1 LRVAVIG
8 CGGMGAATGW
18 RLATRGVQ
26 VVCFDR
32 HSPPHAL
39 GSSHGE
45 SRITRTA
52 YFEGPWYVP
61 PLQET
66 FPLWRELEATSGA
79 RLLTLT
85 GALMIG
91 HPGTQAVTGALAAA
105 AAHRLNAHL
114 LNADELTSRYPGHVF
129 GARDVA
135 VLDEQAGFV
144 RPEAA
149 IAAMIERLVTLGG
162 EMRPETVVSGVNSH
176 PDGVE
181 VVTAGAREKFDAVVI
196 AAGPWMPSLAGWL
209 PLTVERQV
217 LAWLEIEKDATWLE
231 PDQFPVFIRQTDELG
246 DIYGVPTLD
255 GVSVKIARH
264 HDGDTTDPDHVRRDV
279 TDAELAPLKTFAA
292 TYLRGVSQRIAKTAV
307 CMYTNT
313 PDGDFVIDLHPK
325 DPRVVVISACS
336 GHGFKFAP
344 VIGDIAA
351 DLACDRT
358 TSRDISHFAIARFE
372 KHKGVRPPLS

>member
-1 LRVAVIG
+1 MRVAVVG
-8 CGGMGAATGW
+8 CGAMGAATGW
-18 RLATRGVQ
+18 RLAARGAK

-61 PLQET
+61 LLMET
-66 FPLWRELEATSGA
+66 FPLWRELERASG
-79 RLLTLT
+79 RQLLTMT

-91 HPGTQAVTGALAAA
+91 PPSSEVVTGALAAA
-105 AAHRLNAHL
+105 TSHGLDARLLEAA
-114 LNADELTSRYPGHVF
+114 ELRHRYPAHVA
-129 GARDVA
+129 GTGDVA
-135 VLDEQAGFV
+135 VLDVQAGFL

-149 IAAMIERLVTLGG
+149 VAAMIDRLFALGG
-162 EMRPETVVSGVNSH
+162 EIRRGAVVNAVNSR

-181 VVTAGAREKFDAVVI
+181 VVTDARSETFDAAVI
-196 AAGPWMPSLAGWL
+196 AAGPWTGDLCAL

-217 LAWLEIEKDATWLE
+217 LAWFQIEKGVEWLT
-231 PDQFPVFIRQTDELG
+231 PDRFPVFFHHTELG
-246 DIYGVPTLD
+246 DMYGFPTLD
-255 GVSVKIARH
+255 GASVKIARH
-264 HDGDTTDPDHVRRDV
+264 HDGETTDPEAVRREV
-279 TDAELAPLKTFAA
+279 GDADLEPLREFARS
-292 TYLRGVSQRIAKTAV
+292 YLHGVSANVTRTAV

-313 PDGDFVIDLHPK
+313 PDGHFVIDLHP
-325 DPRVVVISACS
+325 DDSRIVVISACS

-351 DLACDRT
+351 DLVSDGRT
-358 TSRDISHFAIARFE
+358 PRDISRFSAGRFAKAT
-372 KHKGVRPPLS
+372 S

>member
-1 LRVAVIG
+1 MRVAVIG
-8 CGGMGAATGW
+8 CGAMGAAAGW

-32 HSPPHAL
+32 HSPPHSL

-52 YFEGPWYVP
+52 YFEGAWYVP
-61 PLQET
+61 LLQES
-66 FPLWRELEATSGA
+66 FPLWRELESVTGSQ
-79 RLLTLT
+79 LLTLT

-91 HPGTQAVTGALAAA
+91 SPSAEAVTGALGAATT
-105 AAHRLNAHL
+105 HSLDAHL
-114 LNADELTSRYPGHVF
+114 LNADELRHRYPGHVI

-135 VLDEQAGFV
+135 VLDVQAGFV

-149 IAAMIERLVTLGG
+149 VEAMIDRFVALGG
-162 EMRPETVVSGVNSH
+162 EIRRGVLIKDVSGRAG
-176 PDGVE
+176 GVD
-181 VVTAGAREKFDAVVI
+181 VTTAETRESFDAVVI
-196 AAGPWMPSLAGWL
+196 AAGPWTSELVAL

-217 LAWLEIEKDATWLE
+217 LAWLDIETGADWLT
-231 PDQFPVFIRQTDELG
+231 PDRFPVFIRQTDGLG

-255 GVSVKIARH
+255 SVSIKIARH
-264 HDGDTTDPDHVRRDV
+264 HDGEMTDPDHVRRDI
-279 TDAELAPLKTFAA
+279 TDAELDPLRTFAS
-292 TYLRGVSQRIAKTAV
+292 TYLHGVGSRVTRTAV

-313 PDGDFVIDLHPK
+313 PDRHFVIDLHP
-325 DPRVVVISACS
+325 DDARVVVISACS

-351 DLACDRT
+351 DLLCDGR
-358 TSRDISHFAIARFE
+358 TSRDISRFSFARFS
-372 KHKGVRPPLS
+372 KPAV

>member
-1 LRVAVIG
+1 
-8 CGGMGAATGW
+8 MGAATGW

-32 HSPPHAL
+32 HSPPHTF

-61 PLQET
+61 LLQET
-66 FPLWRELEATSGA
+66 FPLWRELEEASGA
-79 RLLTLT
+79 LLLTLT

-91 HPGTQAVTGALAAA
+91 HPTADAITGALAAA
-105 AAHRLNAHL
+105 AKHDLDARL
-114 LNADELTSRYPGHVF
+114 LNAEELGGRYPGHVF
-129 GARDVA
+129 GALDVA
-135 VLDEQAGFV
+135 VLDLQAGFV
-144 RPEAA
+144 LPEAA
-149 IAAMIERLVTLGG
+149 IAAMIERLVALGG
-162 EMRPETVVSGVNSH
+162 EMRRETVVTAVDSK

-181 VVTAGAREKFDAVVI
+181 VVTTGAREKFDAVVI
-196 AAGPWMPSLAGWL
+196 TPGPWMPSLAPWL

-217 LAWLEIEKDATWLE
+217 LAWLEIERDANWLVPE
-231 PDQFPVFIRQTDELG
+231 RFPVFIRETDDLG

-255 GVSVKIARH
+255 GVSMKIARH
-264 HDGDTTDPDHVRRDV
+264 HDGEATDPESIRRDV
-279 TDAELAPLKTFAA
+279 SDAELAPLQTFAA
-292 TYLRGVSQRIAKTAV
+292 TYLRGVTGRVTRTAV

-313 PDGDFVIDLHPK
+313 PDGDFVIDLHPE
-325 DPRVVVISACS
+325 DPRIVVVSACS

-351 DLACDRT
+351 DLASNRT
-358 TSRDISHFAIARFE
+358 TSRDISRFRAARFA
-372 KHKGVRPPLS
+372 